1 MKVSEIVYLILDELK
16 LSSDDAKFTEDHIIF
31 LIDKYRTFLLK
42 QKYSDIRKHISESN
56 YQTVCLDLIEVP
68 SICGTDCEYGT
79 YLRSKEKIPFLIQIG
94 NPRVYPI
101 NYYQGEIAYVNR
113 DRMKYVG
120 YNKYL
125 QNIIYC
131 SIGPDNY
138 LYLKS
143 NNPQFLNLE
152 KIKLMGIFIDNEKAS
167 ELECDNN
174 GDSII
179 CDILDREF
187 PLDNSLVEL
196 LVNYAVT
203 ELSGQR
209 YVPTDKTNNASDDMS
224 GMMSPNT
231 RYKQPTVNYE

>member
-1 MKVSEIVYLILDELK
+1 
-16 LSSDDAKFTEDHIIF
+16 
-31 LIDKYRTFLLK
+31 
-42 QKYSDIRKHISESN
+42 
-56 YQTVCLDLIEVP
+56 
-68 SICGTDCEYGT
+68 
-79 YLRSKEKIPFLIQIG
+79 
-94 NPRVYPI
+94 
-101 NYYQGEIAYVNR
+101 
-113 DRMKYVG
+113 
-120 YNKYL
+120 
-125 QNIIYC
+125 
-131 SIGPDNY
+131 
-138 LYLKS
+138 
-143 NNPQFLNLE
+143 
-152 KIKLMGIFIDNEKAS
+152 MGIFIDNEKAS